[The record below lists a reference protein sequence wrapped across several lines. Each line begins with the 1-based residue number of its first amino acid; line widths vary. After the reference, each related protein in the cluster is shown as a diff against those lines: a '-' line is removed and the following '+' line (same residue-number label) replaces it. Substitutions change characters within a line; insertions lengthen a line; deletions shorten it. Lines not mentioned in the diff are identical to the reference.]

1 MKRKLLSKRGISAL
15 VTLLLSVIWT
25 VTAGV
30 ADVSAI
36 GPMGSP
42 VGLSTLNAAVRDL
55 VGVRMELYELTDILG
70 LVPIAVALGYA
81 IVGAAELIGGRS
93 LWRVDRRILALG
105 GLYIALGVVFV
116 GFELIP
122 LNYRPVLIEGV
133 LEASYP
139 SSTTLLVMTVIPAF
153 LIDVA
158 TRVKKKRIF
167 WVIFTVSAAF
177 CAFVVAARILSGV
190 HWFSD
195 IVGGLLISATLV
207 LSYSALMPRE

>member
-1 MKRKLLSKRGISAL
+1 M
-15 VTLLLSVIWT
+15 TLLLSVIWT
-25 VTAGV
+25 VAAGV

-36 GPMGSP
+36 GPSGSS

-81 IVGAAELIGGRS
+81 IVGAAQLIGRRS

-116 GFELIP
+116 GFELMP

-153 LIDVA
+153 LVDVA

-167 WVIFTVSAAF
+167 WVIFAVSAAF

-195 IVGGLLISATLV
+195 VVGGLLISAALV

>member
-1 MKRKLLSKRGISAL
+1 M
-15 VTLLLSVIWT
+15 TLLLSVIWT
-25 VTAGV
+25 VAAGV

-36 GPMGSP
+36 GPSGSS

-81 IVGAAELIGGRS
+81 IVGAAQLIGRRS
-93 LWRVDRRILALG
+93 LWCVDRRILALG

-116 GFELIP
+116 GFELMP

-153 LIDVA
+153 LVDVA

-167 WVIFTVSAAF
+167 RVIFAVSAAF

-195 IVGGLLISATLV
+195 VVGGLLISATLV

>member
-15 VTLLLSVIWT
+15 VMLLLSVIWT

-36 GPMGSP
+36 GPMGSS

-55 VGVRMELYELTDILG
+55 VGVRMELYELTDILD

-81 IVGAAELIGGRS
+81 IVGAAQLIGRRS

-116 GFELIP
+116 GFELMP

-153 LIDVA
+153 LVDVA

-167 WVIFTVSAAF
+167 WVIFAVAAAF

-195 IVGGLLISATLV
+195 VIGGLLISAALV